1 MWGVKVGGMAYCFD
15 EQKAKAALSAMT
27 EDEREKFVIGFIK
40 SVSMP
45 RNHKR
50 LLVGEN
56 NRDLDTAV
64 ISVADVI
71 AYVSSYQRSQFEAP
85 EFQAYLEKLG

>member
-1 MWGVKVGGMAYCFD
+1 MAYIFD
-15 EQKAKAALSAMT
+15 EQKLRDSLGAMT
-27 EDEREKFVIGFIK
+27 GDERERFVIGLIK
-40 SVSMP
+40 LVTMP

-50 LLVGEN
+50 LLVSEN

-71 AYVSSYQRSQFEAP
+71 AYVSSYKRSLLESP
-85 EFQAYLEKLG
+85 DFQAYLAKMGKTVTVTE